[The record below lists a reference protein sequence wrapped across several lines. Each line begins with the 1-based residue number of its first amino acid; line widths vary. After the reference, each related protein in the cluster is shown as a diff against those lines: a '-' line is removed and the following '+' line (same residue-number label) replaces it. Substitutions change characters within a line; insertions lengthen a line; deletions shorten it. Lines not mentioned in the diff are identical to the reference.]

1 MECGDSL
8 EVIGFTELLSCINGD
23 GNITSFWSSR

>member
-1 MECGDSL
+1 MEYGDSL
-8 EVIGFTELLSCINGD
+8 EVIGFTVLLSCIKGD